1 MFEHPTRAVPQVT
14 GDAVGNGPAD
24 GDNAALAKRPPSWS
38 LRNWPVRWKV
48 AAIVV
53 VPLVLAM
60 VFGGLR
66 IYGAMTDARALRLAA
81 DRADVV
87 PAITKYMSALDV
99 ALLASSTGGDIEGA
113 KKNYES
119 RKYELQAQLA
129 DTEVA
134 ADVRSGVDSL
144 LNGGQGLLDMV
155 VMNAIGLRERITAY
169 APILLTAENVIDGSV
184 RVDGVKGNVTIRT
197 AAQGLS
203 RAIGARG
210 QMMMQ
215 QLMIIRGAD
224 LPEPELR
231 TSMITLAGTEPSTLF
246 GMAEVLGVGSAE
258 DKTLQQQMVT
268 RMAIM
273 SDPASLLVNNPALLR
288 SIQTTD
294 EIAAQVI
301 KGATASVTRSVEDRA
316 NDRRDVM
323 IRDSI
328 LVLAAI
334 VVVLIIVLL
343 VARSL
348 IQPLRLLRDSAL
360 KVAHDDLE
368 REIARVRAG
377 DEHVPEPLPVYTT
390 EEIGQVAHAVDELHT
405 QALLL
410 AGDEARLRLLVNDMF
425 ETMSRR
431 NRSLVD
437 QQLMLIDRLERN
449 EEDPDRLDSLFR
461 LDHLAARMRR
471 NGANLLVL
479 AGAPSSRGDQRAPVP
494 LSMVINAAISEVED
508 YRRVETSMV
517 PDCTVG
523 GSAAGDIIH
532 LLAELIDN
540 ALRYSPP
547 ASPVRVAAAR
557 RGDAGVLLEVVDV
570 GLGMT
575 DGDRRMANMRL
586 RAAGEVTPDSAR
598 HMGLFVAGRLADG
611 HGIRVRLRGSSA
623 EQQRS
628 GTTAEVYLPSR
639 VLTGA
644 EGGYR
649 APRAAADVHPAV
661 SARVDQAVAA
671 SDYGDSPDLAGPVEV
686 AERNGSDPTE
696 SPVTSLPRRKP
707 GSSGITG
714 VPRDKPK
721 RLPRREPPKREEAVE
736 PSAGPP
742 ATQPVLNTSS
752 FFGSRARAAR
762 PGDDSGARPVG
773 VSPPRSGEGKGRA
786 SERIETRETRQPA
799 APEPAALQPA
809 AQHHA
814 QETDDGWPAEVAAP
828 SSDAS
833 ETDLIY
839 QRMLSEWLVDP
850 QTLAHSADLDWK
862 SVWDRGW
869 SAAAEVENVPVQDH
883 TDRGLPVRE
892 PGARLVPGSLTPE
905 PSRTSVNGV
914 RGVAHHRA
922 EETNGV
928 ASNGGFPSGRKPAH
942 EAPARDPDA
951 IRASISSHFSG
962 VRAGRSHARETD
974 QGPDHE

>member
-1 MFEHPTRAVPQVT
+1 MFARPTRAVL
-14 GDAVGNGPAD
+14 PAAD
-24 GDNAALAKRPPSWS
+24 DTADRHGAEPTKRPPSWS

-48 AAIVV
+48 VAIVV

-66 IYGAMTDARALRLAA
+66 IYGALTDARNLRLAA
-81 DRADVV
+81 DRAEVV

-99 ALLASSTGGDIEGA
+99 ALLTNSTGGDVEGA
-113 KKNYES
+113 KKNYEA
-119 RKYELQAQLA
+119 RKYELQARLA
-129 DTEVA
+129 DTDVA
-134 ADVRSGVDSL
+134 ADVRAGVGAL
-144 LNGGQGLLDMV
+144 LNGGQALLDKFAS
-155 VMNAIGLRERITAY
+155 NAIGLRERVTTY
-169 APILLTAENVIDGSV
+169 APILLTAENAVDGSV
-184 RVDGVKGNVTIRT
+184 RVDNVKIR
-197 AAQGLS
+197 AAAEGLS

-215 QLMIIRGAD
+215 QLLIARGAD

-246 GMAEVLGVGSAE
+246 GMAEVLGVGSVGA
-258 DKTLQQQMVT
+258 KTLQQQMVT

-273 SDPASLLVNNPALLR
+273 SDPKTLLVNNPALLR

-294 EIAAQVI
+294 AIAAQVI
-301 KGATASVTRSVEDRA
+301 KDTTALVTKSVDDRA
-316 NDRRDVM
+316 NNRRDAA
-323 IRDSI
+323 IRDSV

-334 VVVLIIVLL
+334 VAALIIVLL

-360 KVAHDDLE
+360 KVAHEDLE
-368 REIARVRAG
+368 HEIVRVRAG
-377 DEHVPEPLPVYTT
+377 DEQAPEPLPVYTT

-437 QQLMLIDRLERN
+437 QQLMLIERLERN

-479 AGAPSSRGDQRAPVP
+479 AGAPSSRGDQRAAVP
-494 LSMVINAAISEVED
+494 LSMVIDAATSEVED

-517 PDCTVG
+517 PDCAVTG
-523 GSAAGDIIH
+523 AAAADIVH

-557 RGDAGVLLEVVDV
+557 RSDAGVLLEVADV
-570 GLGMT
+570 GLGLT
-575 DGDRRMANMRL
+575 DGDRRIANMRL
-586 RAAGEVTPDSAR
+586 RAGGEVSPENAR
-598 HMGLFVAGRLADG
+598 HMGLFVVGRLADR
-611 HGIRVRLRGSSA
+611 HSIRVRLRGSST

-628 GTTAEVYLPSR
+628 GTTAEVYLPPS
-639 VLTGA
+639 VLIGA
-644 EGGYR
+644 DEGYR
-649 APRAAADVHPAV
+649 APRPTAAVRPAV
-661 SARVDQAVAA
+661 SPTADRTVAS
-671 SDYGDSPDLAGPVEV
+671 SDYRDSSDPAAPADTT
-686 AERNGSDPTE
+686 ERNGSHPTE
-696 SPVTSLPRRKP
+696 SPVSLLPRRKP

-714 VPRDKPK
+714 APPDEPDW
-721 RLPRREPPKREEAVE
+721 LPQREPPQREEAVE
-736 PSAGPP
+736 PSPEPP
-742 ATQPVLNTSS
+742 AAQPVSHTAS
-752 FFGSRARAAR
+752 FFGSRAR
-762 PGDDSGARPVG
+762 
-773 VSPPRSGEGKGRA
+773 VSRD
-786 SERIETRETRQPA
+786 TRQPS
-799 APEPAALQPA
+799 APEPAAQEQAPQLD
-809 AQHHA
+809 A
-814 QETDDGWPAEVAAP
+814 QEMDEGWPAEAPAP
-828 SSDAS
+828 SSGPPEEDV
-833 ETDLIY
+833 IY

-850 QTLAHSADLDWK
+850 HELAHSADLDWK

-869 SAAAEVENVPVQDH
+869 SAAAEVENVPVQAH
-883 TDRGLPVRE
+883 TDHGLPVRD
-892 PGARLVPGSLTPE
+892 PGARLVPGSAIPE
-905 PSRTSVNGV
+905 VSVNGI
-914 RGVAHHRA
+914 AHHRA

-928 ASNGGFPSGRKPAH
+928 ASNGGFHSRKPAH

-951 IRASISSHFSG
+951 IRASISSHFGG